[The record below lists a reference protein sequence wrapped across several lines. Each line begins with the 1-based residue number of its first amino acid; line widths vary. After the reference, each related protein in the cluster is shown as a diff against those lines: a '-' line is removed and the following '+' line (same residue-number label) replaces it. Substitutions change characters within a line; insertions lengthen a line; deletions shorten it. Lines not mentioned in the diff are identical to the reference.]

1 MNDKPQTA
9 KTLNDEELWGIPD
22 QEDPR
27 RGMVRAYD
35 ANTGKST
42 KQSGTNRIVNLQQDS
57 GNGMSGA

>member
-27 RGMVRAYD
+27 RGMSRAYN
-35 ANTGKST
+35 ANTGKGR
-42 KQSGTNRIVNLQQDS
+42 KQRIPGGTDNTREQREH
-57 GNGMSGA
+57 GM